1 MASTTF
7 SPVNTNLASDPH
19 GRNGEEAN
27 PLTPRPSTA
36 PSSQLHPQMPRD
48 DARTPTRATFGLDN
62 QRPLPPASSPFVPP
76 TPSSSNE
83 EQSQQTG
90 LTRGDSQHST
100 KSGDSADVD
109 MDSED
114 NGEEGSEDDA
124 SVNAD
129 GTRSTKK
136 KGKSQRFYCL
146 DYPPCNL
153 SFTRS
158 EHLARHIRKHTGER
172 PFQCH
177 CSRRFS
183 RLDNLR
189 QHAQT
194 VHQNE
199 DIPPESLAAT
209 GTRFQRQVRTDRVRP
224 AGRSRA
230 STASSQGSQGRGHQ
244 RNSLSLSSMTSI
256 GSAGSIY
263 PNRDDVRRRPPPL
276 VMADGRNRFSQEIY
290 RPDSP
295 SSGYYRQDSYRPQS
309 PGFST
314 PTSATF
320 STGQNSPHWASGM
333 QSPGST
339 HSRTAS
345 LYSGHRTPGRRLS
358 VPSAGNPFQ
367 SPHGNNFG
375 PSTLGLNSSNAGA
388 FSPSTSMISSPTTST
403 SGWSRRESI
412 NSVDY
417 ENRRRTWHPETRPG
431 MEHFTSRLQNV
442 TTPSHYATGPGPLP
456 QPPIVPSQPMRLPGI
471 ESFDPV
477 PRPTTPVQR
486 QPSPMM
492 IDTPSR
498 PPMNYDRERPISQHW
513 EQGINRNMNR
523 LDITQG
529 TPPTDAAS
537 QWANDANRAV
547 QSAREQVR
555 QQPAVR
561 FEESSYSAR
570 PQTSSGYPQHQH
582 HVSAPVAPVTPRE
595 SKRQGWYHGPPN
607 TQQNLQQPVQRTS
620 PAESSGSEGGI
631 PGTPSSSMGEY
642 NPSIVHANG
651 WVENRN
657 GLQQH
662 DPRNGPTNGYTNYPP
677 QNGAEAAYTY
687 GPGAHQ
693 NQVQQN
699 DQVPKSNSNMNRL
712 EALVAVAT
720 AADAKEVT
728 AAY

>member
-1 MASTTF
+1 MASNTF
-7 SPVNTNLASDPH
+7 SAVNTTLVSDPH
-19 GRNGEEAN
+19 GRNGEETN

-36 PSSQLHPQMPRD
+36 PSTQQLQPLMARD

-62 QRPLPPASSPFVPP
+62 QRPLPSASSPFIPP
-76 TPSSSNE
+76 TPTSSNE
-83 EQSQQTG
+83 EPSQTS
-90 LTRGDSQHST
+90 LSRGDSQYSAQ
-100 KSGDSADVD
+100 SRDSEDVD
-109 MDSED
+109 MGSED
-114 NGEEGSEDDA
+114 NGEEASDDGA

-129 GTRSTKK
+129 GSRSSKK
-136 KGKSQRFYCL
+136 KGKSQRFYCQ

-199 DIPPESLAAT
+199 EIPPESLAAT

-224 AGRSRA
+224 PGRSRA
-230 STASSQGSQGRGHQ
+230 STAGSQSSQGRGHQ
-244 RNSLSLSSMTSI
+244 RNSLSLSSMTSV
-256 GSAGSIY
+256 GSSGSIFG
-263 PNRDDVRRRPPPL
+263 NRDDIRRRPPPL

-295 SSGYYRQDSYRPQS
+295 SSGYYRQESYRPQS
-309 PGFST
+309 PGFGT

-320 STGQNSPHWASGM
+320 STGQNSPHWGPGM

-345 LYSGHRTPGRRLS
+345 LYAGHRTPGRRLS

-367 SPHGNNFG
+367 SPHGAFG
-375 PSTLGLNSSNAGA
+375 PPALGINASNMGS
-388 FSPSTSMISSPTTST
+388 FSPSGSMISSPTSST
-403 SGWSRRESI
+403 TAWSRRDSI
-412 NSVDY
+412 SAVDY
-417 ENRRRTWHPETRPG
+417 EARRRTWHPDSRPA
-431 MEHFTSRLQNV
+431 MDQYTSRLQNV
-442 TTPSHYATGPGPLP
+442 TTANHYATGPLP

-471 ESFDPV
+471 ESFDPL
-477 PRPTTPVQR
+477 PRATTPIHR
-486 QPSPMM
+486 QPSPMV

-498 PPMNYDRERPISQHW
+498 PPMDYTQKRPTSQHW
-513 EQGINRNMNR
+513 DQNLNRNMNQ
-523 LDITQG
+523 LDLTQS
-529 TPPTDAAS
+529 TPSTDAAG
-537 QWANDANRAV
+537 QWANEANRAV
-547 QSAREQVR
+547 LTAREQVR

-570 PQTSSGYPQHQH
+570 PQTSGGYPQHSH

-595 SKRQGWYHGPPN
+595 SKRQAWYHGPIS
-607 TQQNLQQPVQRTS
+607 QQHMQQPAQRTS

-631 PGTPSSSMGEY
+631 PGTPSSSTMGEY
-642 NPSIVHANG
+642 NPGIVHANG

-657 GLQQH
+657 GVQQH
-662 DPRNGPTNGYTNYPP
+662 DPRNGPPNGYTNYAP
-677 QNGAEAAYTY
+677 QNGAEGAYTY

-693 NQVQQN
+693 NQVQQQE
-699 DQVPKSNSNMNRL
+699 QVPKSNRDMIRL